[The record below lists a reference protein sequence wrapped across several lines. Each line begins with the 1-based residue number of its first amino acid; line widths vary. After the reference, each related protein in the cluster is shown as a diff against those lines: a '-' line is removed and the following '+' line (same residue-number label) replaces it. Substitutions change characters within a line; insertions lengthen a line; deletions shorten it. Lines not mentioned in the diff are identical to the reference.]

1 MANGNHILEW
11 NILNLLAEQSVRFFV
26 VNVGY
31 RLNQI
36 QQILVLPVSE
46 EKLILPKVFQ
56 DSPLSIG
63 ARNEFRNHESTD
75 SSVWR
80 AMGNPIA

>member
-1 MANGNHILEW
+1 MHFFENGKPYFLEW
-11 NILNLLAEQSVRFFV
+11 NILNLLVVQSVRFSV

-31 RLNQI
+31 RLNRI

-46 EKLILPKVFQ
+46 GKLILLKVFQ

-63 ARNEFRNHESTD
+63 ARNEFRN
-75 SSVWR
+75 
-80 AMGNPIA
+80 

>member
-1 MANGNHILEW
+1 MHFFENGKPYFLEW
-11 NILNLLAEQSVRFFV
+11 NILNLLVVQSVRFSV

-31 RLNQI
+31 RLNRI

-46 EKLILPKVFQ
+46 EKLILLKVFQ

-63 ARNEFRNHESTD
+63 ARDEF
-75 SSVWR
+75 
-80 AMGNPIA
+80 GN